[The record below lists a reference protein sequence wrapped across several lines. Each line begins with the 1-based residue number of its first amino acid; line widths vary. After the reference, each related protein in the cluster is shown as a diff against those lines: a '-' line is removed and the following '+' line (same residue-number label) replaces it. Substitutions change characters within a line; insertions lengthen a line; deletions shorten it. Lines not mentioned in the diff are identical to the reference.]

1 MTLNR
6 ILVPVDFSP
15 SSAAA
20 VEYAIEF
27 AKAVGAEIDLLHS
40 YQINPGAIT
49 PYGPVFP
56 DSLFDAIR
64 SAAAEQLAKVYDQV
78 HASGIKAKTHLSCN
92 VPSYAIVDAA
102 EELSSDLIIMGTRGL
117 TGLKHVFLGSVA
129 ERTLRHA
136 PCAVLTVNLPDA

>member
-1 MTLNR
+1 MLKK
-6 ILVPVDFSP
+6 ILVPVDFSAT
-15 SSAAA
+15 SAAA

-27 AKAVGAEIDLLHS
+27 AKAFDAEIDLLHS

-56 DSLFDAIR
+56 DNLYESLRAAASEQLEKVYGQV
-64 SAAAEQLAKVYDQV
+64 SAAGVV
-78 HASGIKAKTHLSCN
+78 AKTYLSN
-92 VPSYAIVDAA
+92 SPPSYAIVDAA
-102 EELSSDLIIMGTRGL
+102 EEFSSDLIIMGTRGL

-136 PCAVLTVNLPDA
+136 PCPVLTVNHPDE